1 MLGPLPTVTSQF
13 EVGSSFAVVPDPV
26 DEAAAFFAHFDQ
38 HDINDLDP
46 QTSGVPALHMWTFMV
61 SGFPRIAFLT

>member
-46 QTSGVPALHMWTFMV
+46 ADFWGSGPPYVDFNGFRVP
-61 SGFPRIAFLT
+61 